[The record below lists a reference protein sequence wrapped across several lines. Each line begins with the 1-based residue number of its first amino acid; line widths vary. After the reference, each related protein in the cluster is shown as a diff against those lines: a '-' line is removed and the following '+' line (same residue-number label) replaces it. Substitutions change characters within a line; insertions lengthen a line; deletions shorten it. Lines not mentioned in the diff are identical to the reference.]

1 MQATIHG
8 VSKGQARLSDFTFYL
23 GGVKTVRRCSKS
35 FVRHSSY
42 FANDETEAHQK
53 ESGLSWDKTRWKIP
67 VRPGYWTGF

>member
-8 VSKGQARLSDFTFYL
+8 VSKGQARLSDITFYL

-42 FANDETEAHQK
+42 FANDETEAHRRK
-53 ESGLSWDKTRWKIP
+53 VAYLGTRQGGKFP
-67 VRPGYWTGF
+67 